1 MKRGKRPRT
10 APSLVGRRCQK
21 RGGGPFT
28 VPQDKVYKT
37 TKGGASDLEGR
48 INNVAHKSVLSACY
62 LVYVGGAYGRRVAT
76 STCGLRFMGEYWEHS
91 LGSVVSY
98 GAGRTGWGLLGFLGV
113 GLVGGLFGVG
123 GWAPVPAFNPVMGLP
138 LVAVA
143 AYVKATVALG
153 DATAGSASRRA
164 GLLRVCAGESCATR
178 VCGGTCGI
186 TVRAQ

>member
-1 MKRGKRPRT
+1 MHLASESIDVLERYDETREKAVYYAQFSWEEVCR
-10 APSLVGRRCQK
+10 K
-21 RGGGPFT
+21 RGGGTFT
-28 VPQDKVYKT
+28 VPHDKVYKT

-113 GLVGGLFGVG
+113 GLVGGLFGVVG
-123 GWAPVPAFNPVMGLP
+123 GWAPVPAFNLVMGVP

-153 DATAGSASRRA
+153 DATAWVCLSAGRTSSRLCR
-164 GLLRVCAGESCATR
+164 
-178 VCGGTCGI
+178 
-186 TVRAQ
+186 